1 MFLIYTT
8 TLLMKKSQER
18 NLLKKNEI
26 PNAVVS
32 VLGIQDSQGRG
43 MAVASK
49 SAHFSVSENTLVWNS
64 YLNSI
69 VA

>member
-1 MFLIYTT
+1 MFLIYAIA
-8 TLLMKKSQER
+8 LLMKKSQER

-32 VLGIQDSQGRG
+32 VLGIQNSQGRG
-43 MAVASK
+43 TAVTSK
-49 SAHFSVSENTLVWNS
+49 SAHFSVNKNTLVWNS

>member
-1 MFLIYTT
+1 
-8 TLLMKKSQER
+8 MKKSQER

-32 VLGIQDSQGRG
+32 VLGIQNSQYRG
-43 MAVASK
+43 MAVPSK
-49 SAHFSVSENTLVWNS
+49 SAHFSVSKNTLVWNS